1 MNNERP
7 FVSALQIEQNPKKV
21 EQICLA
27 NFVFVFKKTEL

>member
-21 EQICLA
+21 EQFCLA
-27 NFVFVFKKTEL
+27 DFVLKKNEL